1 VCSSSDCQVYYGIQN
16 PGKIESYPRYGYN
29 SNRAGWGY
37 WLADR
42 YTVKGAMVMPRQM
55 GDSKDGMRDF
65 SRRGFIAALAGTGAL
80 AAGGRTVLAAEASRS
95 AGTSPTTEIVTLGRT
110 GIKATR
116 LAQGTGWNGGGR
128 SSAHT
133 RLGEKAFNE
142 LIRHDVERGIAFFD
156 GADLYGS
163 HPYLRTALDGVPR
176 DKYILQSKIWPRTE
190 YWNSASGGAKAEVDR
205 FRREL
210 RSEVIDICLIHCM
223 TNGKWPEEYK
233 RIRDELSELKDK
245 GAVRAIGV
253 SCHDLGALKVA
264 CTHPWTD
271 VVLARINNVGK
282 DAAMDASVEEVAPVL
297 KQARASGKVILGMK
311 VFGAGKLTQPEQKD
325 ASLKFVW
332 SNGLVDA
339 ITVGMLSPQEVDDTI
354 ERMNKALK
362 A

>member
-1 VCSSSDCQVYYGIQN
+1 MQKQTGGSRDTTCDF
-16 PGKIESYPRYGYN
+16 
-29 SNRAGWGY
+29 NR
-37 WLADR
+37 
-42 YTVKGAMVMPRQM
+42 RQ
-55 GDSKDGMRDF
+55 
-65 SRRGFIAALAGTGAL
+65 FIAALAG
-80 AAGGRTVLAAEASRS
+80 AGVLATGGQSLLGAQAGKPASS
-95 AGTSPTTEIVTLGRT
+95 SPATEIVTLGRT
-110 GIKATR
+110 GIRTTR

-142 LIRHDVERGIAFFD
+142 LIRHSVERGIAFFD

-176 DKYILQSKIWPRTE
+176 EKYILLSKIWPRTE

-205 FRREL
+205 FRKEL

-223 TNGKWPEEYK
+223 MNDKWPEEYK
-233 RIRDELSELKDK
+233 RVRDELSELKDK
-245 GAVRAIGV
+245 GAVRAVGV

-271 VVLARINNVGK
+271 VVLARINNTGK
-282 DAAMDASVEEVAPVL
+282 EAAMDAPVEEVAPVL
-297 KQARASGKVILGMK
+297 KQARAAGKVVLGMK
-311 VFGAGKLTQPEQKD
+311 VFGAGALTKPEQKD

-332 SNGLVDA
+332 GNGLVDA
-339 ITVGMLSPQEVDDTI
+339 VTIGMLSPGQVDDTI

-362 A
+362 V